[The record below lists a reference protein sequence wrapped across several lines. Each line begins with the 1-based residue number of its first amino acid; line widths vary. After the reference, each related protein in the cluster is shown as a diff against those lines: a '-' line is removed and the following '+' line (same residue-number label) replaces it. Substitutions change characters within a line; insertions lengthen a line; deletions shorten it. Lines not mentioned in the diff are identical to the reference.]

1 MRKNNKKTK
10 KLNTKSF
17 DGFTNEQRKSLLIE
31 KKQSKMSKKICRYYY
46 KKLKLQQRKDSN
58 KNKML
63 IHYPLGDP
71 RTSIPILKLLKM
83 NLNKDGSV
91 KNSFKKKL
99 TKCSKNKYC

>member
-17 DGFTNEQRKSLLIE
+17 DGFTNEQRKKLLLE
-31 KKQSKMSKKICRYYY
+31 KKQSKMSKKICKYYY
-46 KKLKLQQRKDSN
+46 KKLKIQQRKDSN

-63 IHYPLGDP
+63 IGYPLGDA
-71 RTSIPILKLLKM
+71 RTSMPILTLLKM

-99 TKCSKNKYC
+99 NKCSKIKWC